1 MAVHITM
8 DECTLAFIAR
18 RNGNVQR
25 QVSWRT
31 CCDGLDIFNPQ
42 FLPGELQERLL
53 QQAMAAQTTITSV
66 HTHYSLTLSCKIT
79 YEKHNVSLQPSP
91 AVRTLTLT
99 YNPQTMVTQVWGPR
113 NTRRWRRREKSVH
126 ESSVEITN
134 KMQPCNRIYYSN
146 VY

>member
-1 MAVHITM
+1 MSPVAVHITM
-8 DECTLAFIAR
+8 DECTLVLIAL

-42 FLPGELQERLL
+42 FLPKELQERLL
-53 QQAMAAQTTITSV
+53 QQATAAQTTITSV

-113 NTRRWRRREKSVH
+113 KHTQ
-126 ESSVEITN
+126 VETKRKIC
-134 KMQPCNRIYYSN
+134 PRIISRDN
-146 VY
+146 QQDATL